1 MIERFKTTGTIK
13 YDPPRGDMKRRT
25 NWWAIIQVDR
35 EITRYYRW
43 LVMREYWAHTALHPD
58 WLKQPSWNAHVSVVR
73 GEEPRGELKK
83 LWNLHHGQRVTLEYE
98 HNPRY
103 NGDTT
108 AMGARTGS
116 FWFLDVYCPEISYIR
131 NELGLKTF
139 YKSHLTF
146 GRVYT

>member
-1 MIERFKTTGTIK
+1 
-13 YDPPRGDMKRRT
+13 MKRRID
-25 NWWAIIQVDR
+25 WWAVIQVDR
-35 EITRYYRW
+35 EIARYYRW
-43 LVMREYWAHTALHPD
+43 LVKREYWAHTAIHPD
-58 WLKQPSWNAHVSVVR
+58 WLNEPPWAPHVSIVR

-83 LWNLHHGQRVTLEYE
+83 LWKLHDGKQVTLEYE

-116 FWFLDVYCPEISYIR
+116 FWFVNVYCPEISYIR
-131 NELGLKTF
+131 NELKLKTF
-139 YKSHLTF
+139 YNSHLTF